1 MKTITDGSL
10 NIEEWSRPPNI
21 CTDSLFV
28 FIHPLLF
35 LKIPPLSSG
44 ASRPLWEGGGRGD
57 REEEENDG
65 AMDSEEED
73 RRRVEERGWRDGV
86 EVTEEGVNAAAAA
99 SLSVNGSEEKPAQ
112 KELMCVAL
120 FKAGVF
126 VCVRW

>member
-35 LKIPPLSSG
+35 FKFHLCLVGLPDRFG
-44 ASRPLWEGGGRGD
+44 RGGRGD

>member
-35 LKIPPLSSG
+35 LKFHLCLVGHPD
-44 ASRPLWEGGGRGD
+44 RFGRGGD
-57 REEEENDG
+57 QEEEENDG
-65 AMDSEEED
+65 EMDSEEED
-73 RRRVEERGWRDGV
+73 RRRGEERGWRDGV

-99 SLSVNGSEEKPAQ
+99 SLSVSGSEEKPTQ

-126 VCVRW
+126 VCVCW